1 MMTLNPHFEQY
12 DAIFG
17 DDPAAYLEFLEAL
30 QSSMEKARHN
40 LSAAAE
46 TEDWNVISATRHSL
60 KPTMTLLGAAPIN
73 ALLEDWRPTMSALDP
88 MPLQE
93 ALDIVLS
100 AIAEKK
106 KNLS

>member
-30 QSSMEKARHN
+30 QSSMEKARHT
-40 LSAAAE
+40 LSEAAQ

-60 KPTMTLLGAAPIN
+60 KPTMTLLGAGPIN
-73 ALLEDWRPTMSALDP
+73 GLLEDWRPTMSALDP
-88 MPLQE
+88 VPLQQ

-100 AIAEKK
+100 AIAQKK
-106 KNLS
+106 KALS